1 MKKDKDGNFQKCKAR
16 WVLKGFQDKQKN
28 TQQTDSPAASRA
40 GFRCATQLAANYS
53 WDLYHMDLKTAF
65 LQGEAYDETRDIIC
79 QIPPE
84 YGYPP
89 YIGARL
95 KNPGYGLNDAPRR
108 WWQIIDKA
116 LLDCGLVPTRADRCT
131 YVLYDNTSKTRNYQP
146 PRSVNTEQVSISEAI
161 DHLMDPVAR
170 NNAQGRRP
178 HGFICL
184 HVDDLLMA
192 GDQVFESKVLSS
204 LRKNFA
210 VGSED
215 KNDIMFVG
223 KRIKWKT
230 RQIRT
235 LHFC

>member
-1 MKKDKDGNFQKCKAR
+1 
-16 WVLKGFQDKQKN
+16 
-28 TQQTDSPAASRA
+28 
-40 GFRCATQLAANYS
+40 
-53 WDLYHMDLKTAF
+53 MDLKTAF

-95 KNPGYGLNDAPRR
+95 KKPGYGLNDAPRR

-131 YVLYDNTSKTRNYQP
+131 YVLYDSTSKTRTYQP
-146 PRSVNTEQVSISEAI
+146 PRSVTTEQATISEAI

-184 HVDDLLMA
+184 HVDDLFMA
-192 GDQVFESKVLSS
+192 GDKVFESKVLSS

-223 KRIKWKT
+223 QRIKMEDP
-230 RQIRT
+230 
-235 LHFC
+235 

>member
-1 MKKDKDGNFQKCKAR
+1 MRKTKARNFVAGRWVLTVKKDKDGNFQKCKAR

-40 GFRCATQLAANYS
+40 GFRCATQLAPNYS

-65 LQGEAYDETRDIIC
+65 LQGEAYDETRGIIC

-95 KNPGYGLNDAPRR
+95 KKPGYGLNDVPRR
-108 WWQIIDKA
+108 IIDKA

-131 YVLYDNTSKTRNYQP
+131 YVLYDNTSKTRTYQP
-146 PRSVNTEQVSISEAI
+146 PRSVNAEQVSISEAI

-178 HGFICL
+178 HGFIVFMLMTCSWQATRCL
-184 HVDDLLMA
+184 
-192 GDQVFESKVLSS
+192 S
-204 LRKNFA
+204 LRFCP
-210 VGSED
+210 VC
-215 KNDIMFVG
+215 V
-223 KRIKWKT
+223 
-230 RQIRT
+230 RT
-235 LHFC
+235 LRLAQRIRMTLCL